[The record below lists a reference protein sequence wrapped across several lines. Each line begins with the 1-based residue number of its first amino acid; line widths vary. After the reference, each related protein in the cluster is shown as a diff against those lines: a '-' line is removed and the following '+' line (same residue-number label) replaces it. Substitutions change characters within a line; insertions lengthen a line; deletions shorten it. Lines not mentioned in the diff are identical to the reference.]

1 MNLAGFQ
8 AVLFDMDGVMVDSEA
23 RWKDAERPF
32 FREIAP
38 GWREQDFEAT
48 VGLGVV
54 DLYHFLKRRY
64 PIKLTL
70 RAFLDRCDEL
80 ALEVYGRR
88 VRIAWGLKP
97 LLRALA
103 RKGTPVALASSS
115 PRHWIRIVLDRFE
128 LQPHFKAIVSADD
141 VGGEGKPSPAI
152 YRRAL
157 GLLGAPPSRCAT
169 VEDSTYGVLAAKR
182 AGIFCIGLRNGTN
195 DDQDFRLADVEA
207 RGFSQ
212 LSIA

>member
-1 MNLAGFQ
+1 MKLAAFD

-32 FREIAP
+32 FHEIVP

-54 DLYHFLKRRY
+54 DLYYFLKQRY
-64 PIKLTL
+64 PIRLTL
-70 RAFLDRCDEL
+70 RAFLARCDVL
-80 ALEVYGRR
+80 AQEVYGRR

-103 RKGTPVALASSS
+103 RMGKPIALASSS
-115 PRHWIRIVLDRFE
+115 PRHWIRIVLDRFQ
-128 LQPHFKAIVSADD
+128 LQPQFKAIVSADD

-152 YRRAL
+152 YRRAV
-157 GLLGAPPSRCAT
+157 GLLGARPARCVT
-169 VEDSTYGVLAAKR
+169 IEDSSYGVLAAKR
-182 AGIFCIGLRNGTN
+182 AGVYCIGLRNGTN
-195 DDQDFRLADVEA
+195 ADQDFRLADTEVF
-207 RGFSQ
+207 GFSE
-212 LSIA
+212 LHP